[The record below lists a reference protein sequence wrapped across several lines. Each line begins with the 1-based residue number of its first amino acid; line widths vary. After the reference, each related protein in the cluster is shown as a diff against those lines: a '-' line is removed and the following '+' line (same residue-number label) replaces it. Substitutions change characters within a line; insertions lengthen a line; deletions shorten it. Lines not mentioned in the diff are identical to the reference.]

1 MGNGTDGLIVTQA
14 RHEATIHNLEN
25 APFGFD
31 RSIGGLVEKTP
42 HLSVTFR
49 GAMTGRLPRTFLVSR
64 TDSFGFDRGIGGL
77 VEKTPHLSVT
87 FRGAMTGRLPRT
99 FLVSRTDSY
108 PRAEILVGSKRGRLD
123 SYFG

>member
-64 TDSFGFDRGIGGL
+64 TDS
-77 VEKTPHLSVT
+77 
-87 FRGAMTGRLPRT
+87 
-99 FLVSRTDSY
+99 Y
-108 PRAEILVGSKRGRLD
+108 PRAEILVGGKRGRLG
-123 SYFG
+123 SYFGQDLLGGVNSQTGHLG

>member
-49 GAMTGRLPRTFLVSR
+49 GAMTGRLS
-64 TDSFGFDRGIGGL
+64 
-77 VEKTPHLSVT
+77 
-87 FRGAMTGRLPRT
+87 RT

-108 PRAEILVGSKRGRLD
+108 PRALIFAGGGSDRIACSGTQDLLGGVNSETGHLTYAHARVSVPAEKG
-123 SYFG
+123 